1 MVSKK
6 DVLNFIRKKCQEEGA
21 ETKPRIAE
29 MARDLNAEE
38 EDIINIVKEFESD
51 GLIEY
56 ISSAPSESHI
66 CPVDL
71 DRIFKESLYED
82 R

>member
-1 MVSKK
+1 MVEKK
-6 DVLNFIRKKCQEEGA
+6 DVLNFIRKKCQEEGI
-21 ETKPRIAE
+21 ETKPRIVE
-29 MARDLNAEE
+29 MSRDLNAKED
-38 EDIINIVKEFESD
+38 DIIDIVKDLESE
-51 GLIEY
+51 GIIEY